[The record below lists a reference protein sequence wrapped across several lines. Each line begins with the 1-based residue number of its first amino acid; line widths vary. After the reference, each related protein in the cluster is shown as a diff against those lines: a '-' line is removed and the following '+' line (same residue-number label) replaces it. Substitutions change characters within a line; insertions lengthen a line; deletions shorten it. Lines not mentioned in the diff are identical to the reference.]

1 MRHIR
6 AHRGRRKH
14 PENASRITASFPF
27 PASVGTFRNRID
39 VGLET
44 ARFQILET
52 KKRFGKKAITDVS
65 QSPMEIKTFL
75 D

>member
-14 PENASRITASFPF
+14 PASFPF

>member
-1 MRHIR
+1 MRHMR

-14 PENASRITASFPF
+14 PENASFPF

-65 QSPMEIKTFL
+65 QSPMETKTFL